1 VMSSSGKAPMAEI
14 ATQPDPA
21 AEPGRP
27 TRPGQPAQPGRAAQ
41 RRRTRR
47 AIVEATSRLL
57 AAGADPS
64 INDIA
69 AAADVSRRTIYT
81 YFPTLDQLLLDA
93 TLGAMNV
100 SIEAA
105 IDSSGEP
112 DARARIVALVAALSD
127 GMAGS
132 LPLGRKLIKLTV
144 DAPPPDAGPK
154 RGYRRIGWIEA
165 ALEPVRPRL
174 GPDRFEQL
182 VSALAVV
189 IGWEAFVVLFDVR
202 GLSVDQAREI
212 ITGAATTLVDAALA
226 QAGDGTGAGTGAAGT
241 DSDSPN

>member
-1 VMSSSGKAPMAEI
+1 MAEI

-27 TRPGQPAQPGRAAQ
+27 TRPAQPAQPGRAAQ

>member
-1 VMSSSGKAPMAEI
+1 MSNSGKAPMAEI

-27 TRPGQPAQPGRAAQ
+27 ARPGQPAQPGRAAQ

-112 DARARIVALVAALSD
+112 DARARVAALVAPLS
-127 GMAGS
+127 
-132 LPLGRKLIKLTV
+132 
-144 DAPPPDAGPK
+144 DAGPK

-226 QAGDGTGAGTGAAGT
+226 QAGDGTGAAGTGAGT